1 VASAFHVKSIPENT
15 QRVTIAMTAN
25 LLSLS
30 GLPRVWVASLL
41 GTLYFSQGLPFGFF
55 TQSLPVMLREAGV
68 SLAGIGLVNL
78 LALPWALKFLWA
90 PLVDR
95 TAPGPWGKRR
105 WILPLQL
112 LTALA
117 LLACAAVEPAGGMRA
132 ILGIVLFVNLMA
144 ATQDIATDGLAVDV
158 LLPQER
164 GWANGLQVAAYRAG
178 MVVGG
183 GVILMLLERLGWRWS
198 MVGMSAVLMLA
209 TLPVFRWR
217 APVGEKV
224 VLRGQPNAD
233 YRPEPGA
240 ARWGFWRRTGA
251 VPLFVL
257 VVTYKAGDAMVGA
270 MIRPWMVDR
279 GMSMTEIGFVLGTV
293 GFVSALAGA
302 MMGGALVY
310 RLGRRTALVA
320 FGFAQAAA
328 LAGFWACAVAAFPA
342 AWVLA
347 GIAIEHFVS
356 SMATAALF
364 TCMMDWTRPQFP
376 AGDYTIQASAV
387 VVSSGVAAALSGA
400 LAQHYGYGPV
410 FGLGALVSV
419 VVTSGILF
427 LPLSWFVLRPAQTGG
442 ADT

>member
-1 VASAFHVKSIPENT
+1 
-15 QRVTIAMTAN
+15 M
-25 LLSLS
+25 
-30 GLPRVWVASLL
+30 WVAGLL

-55 TQSLPVMLREAGV
+55 TQSLPVLLREAGV

-95 TAPGPWGKRR
+95 TAPGPRGKRG

-112 LTALA
+112 LTAMA
-117 LLACAAVEPAGGMRA
+117 LLACAAMEPEGGMRA

-144 ATQDIATDGLAVDV
+144 ATQDIATDGLAVDI
-158 LLPQER
+158 LLPHER
-164 GWANGLQVAAYRAG
+164 GLANGLQVAAYRAG

-198 MVGMSAVLMLA
+198 MVGMAAVLLLA
-209 TLPVFRWR
+209 TLPVWRWR
-217 APVGEKV
+217 APVGAAPLSRE
-224 VLRGQPNAD
+224 QPHAD
-233 YRPEPGA
+233 HRPAPGA
-240 ARWGFWRRTGA
+240 ARWGFWHRTGA

-257 VVTYKAGDAMVGA
+257 VVTYKAGDAIVGA

-279 GMSMTEIGFVLGTV
+279 GMSMTEIGFVLGTM
-293 GFVSALAGA
+293 GFVAALAGA
-302 MMGGALVY
+302 MTGGALIH

-320 FGFAQAAA
+320 FGFAQAASLTA
-328 LAGFWACAVAAFPA
+328 FWACAVTAPPA

-347 GIAIEHFVS
+347 GIAVEHFVS

-387 VVSSGVAAALSGA
+387 VVSSGVAAAVSGA
-400 LAQHYGYGPV
+400 LAQHHGYGLV

-419 VVTSGILF
+419 MVTSGVLLF
-427 LPLSWFVLRPAQTGG
+427 PSSWFVSRPERIG
-442 ADT
+442 ASTM